1 MKWPRVAE
9 VNEVR
14 PSPDI
19 RAWSDRY
26 HRDKCGCGTVFAVV
40 TRLGTRLQEAT
51 DLMNEARQEAVAR
64 VLDYYD
70 QNPNRFRDF
79 DHFANTVTRTAT
91 NWLRD
96 QRRRSRGIL
105 GVFDSELI
113 APIPDL
119 RPRVVRN
126 AMEQL
131 AREDREIITRAVID
145 GASLDELAEQFLPS
159 STASP
164 NARRLKIRRRLLS
177 AIDRLRDKYTENDT
191 E

>member
-1 MKWPRVAE
+1 
-9 VNEVR
+9 
-14 PSPDI
+14 
-19 RAWSDRY
+19 
-26 HRDKCGCGTVFAVV
+26 
-40 TRLGTRLQEAT
+40 
-51 DLMNEARQEAVAR
+51 MNEARQEAVAR